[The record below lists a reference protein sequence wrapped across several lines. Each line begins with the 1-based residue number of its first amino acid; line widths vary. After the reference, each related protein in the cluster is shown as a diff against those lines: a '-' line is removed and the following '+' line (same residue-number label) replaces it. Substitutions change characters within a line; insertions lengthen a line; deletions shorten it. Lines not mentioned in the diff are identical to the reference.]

1 MIFLYILLAA
11 LVIVLATSLIC
22 FLKIFYTSRRE
33 KWPEY
38 PVPAGEIYEP
48 HHAQMIKWIKE
59 ARALPHTEV
68 NIRSFDGLK
77 LCGTYYEFEK
87 GAPIDILFH
96 GYHGSAEQDLSGGVY
111 RCQRLRHN
119 VLIVDHRAAGKSE
132 GHVITFGI
140 NESRDAAAWV
150 QYVVENIDP
159 NAKILLGG
167 ISMGA
172 ATVMMASA
180 MELPANV
187 VGTVADCGYTSA
199 KEIIKKVIRDM
210 HLPDNLLY
218 PFVRLGARLYGGF
231 DPDANSPI
239 ASMPNCRVPVIFFHG
254 DTDAFVPCEMSKENH
269 TACVSSKHLVIT
281 PGAGHGLCFPIDVDT
296 YVKEIENFFAPFL
309 EDETNNK

>member
-1 MIFLYILLAA
+1 MILLYILLAA
-11 LVIVLATSLIC
+11 LVLVLATSLIC
-22 FLKIFYTSRRE
+22 FFKIFYASRRE

-48 HHAQMIKWIKE
+48 HHEQMIEWIKH

-68 NIRSFDGLK
+68 SIRSFDGLT
-77 LCGTYYEFEK
+77 LRGTYFEFEK
-87 GAPIDILFH
+87 GLPIDILFH
-96 GYHGSAEQDLSGGVY
+96 GYHGCAEQDLSGGVY
-111 RCQRLRHN
+111 RCQRLDHN

-132 GHVITFGI
+132 GHVVTFGI

-180 MELPANV
+180 MQLPENV
-187 VGTVADCGYTSA
+187 KGTVADCGYTSA
-199 KEIIKKVIRDM
+199 KDIIKKVIRDM
-210 HLPDNLLY
+210 HLPPNLLY
-218 PFVRLGARLYGGF
+218 PFVRLGAILFGRF

-254 DTDAFVPCEMSKENH
+254 DTDAFVPMSMSEENYNAC
-269 TACVSSKHLVIT
+269 TAPKHFVIT
-281 PGAGHGLCFPIDVDT
+281 PGAGHGLCFPVDVDT
-296 YVKEIENFFAPFL
+296 YVREIEEFFTPFL
-309 EDETNNK
+309 EK

>member
-1 MIFLYILLAA
+1 MIFLYILLAV
-11 LVIVLATSLIC
+11 LVIVLAISLIC
-22 FLKIFYTSRRE
+22 FLKIFYTSRRQ

-38 PVPAGEIYEP
+38 PVPAGEIYQP
-48 HHAQMIKWIKE
+48 HHEQMIKWIKE

-68 NIRSFDGLK
+68 SIRSFDGLK
-77 LCGTYYEFEK
+77 LAGTYYEFQK

-96 GYHGSAEQDLSGGVY
+96 GYHGCAEQDLSGGVY
-111 RCQRLRHN
+111 RCQRLGHN

-180 MELPANV
+180 MELPKNV

-199 KEIIKKVIRDM
+199 KDIIKKVIRDM

-218 PFVRLGARLYGGF
+218 PFVRLGARLFGGF

-239 ASMPNCRVPVIFFHG
+239 SSMPNCRVPVIFFHG
-254 DTDAFVPCEMSKENH
+254 DTDAFVPQSMSEENFAAC
-269 TACVSSKHLVIT
+269 TAPKHLVIT
-281 PGAGHGLCFPIDVDT
+281 PGAGHGLCFPVDVDT
-296 YVKEIENFFAPFL
+296 YVREIEAFFKPFL
-309 EDETNNK
+309 EKSNEQ

>member
-1 MIFLYILLAA
+1 MLL
-11 LVIVLATSLIC
+11 
-22 FLKIFYTSRRE
+22 FFRIFYASRKGPRE
-33 KWPEY
+33 EFPTPKGALYDPY
-38 PVPAGEIYEP
+38 RP
-48 HHAQMIKWIKE
+48 QMIEWIKE

-68 NIRSFDGLK
+68 SIRSFDGLK
-77 LCGTYYEFEK
+77 LCGTYYEFQK

-96 GYHGSAEQDLSGGVY
+96 GYHGCAEQDLSGGVY
-111 RCQRLRHN
+111 RCQRLGHN

-132 GHVITFGI
+132 GHVVTFGV

-150 QYVVENIDP
+150 QYVVDNIDP

-180 MELPANV
+180 MDLPANV

-199 KEIIKKVIRDM
+199 KDIIKKVIREM
-210 HLPDNLLY
+210 HLPADLLY
-218 PFVRLGARLYGGF
+218 PFVRLGARLFGNF
-231 DPDANSPI
+231 DPNENSPI

-254 DTDAFVPCEMSKENH
+254 DTDAFVPQSMSEENFAAC
-269 TACVSSKHLVIT
+269 TAPKHLVIT

-296 YVKEIENFFAPFL
+296 YVREIEEFFKPFL
-309 EDETNNK
+309 EK